1 MVWSDLFLELTLKM
15 IDIEKELENAK
26 KASIGASKLL
36 INERENVNK
45 ILSNEGRD
53 VKLKADLESEEIIKE
68 LNKIKK
74 FSTIIIVTH
83 DKKIMNFCDRIV
95 NLDEI
100 NVSD

>member
-53 VKLKADLESEEIIKE
+53 VKLKADLESEKIIMFFNTFVYFPFAVKSSRK
-68 LNKIKK
+68 LN
-74 FSTIIIVTH
+74 
-83 DKKIMNFCDRIV
+83 
-95 NLDEI
+95 
-100 NVSD
+100 

>member
-1 MVWSDLFLELTLKM
+1 M

-53 VKLKADLESEEIIKE
+53 VKLKADVESEKIIKDAG
-68 LNKIKK
+68 LKK
-74 FSTIIIVTH
+74 ERDQRRMTRLF
-83 DKKIMNFCDRIV
+83 
-95 NLDEI
+95 
-100 NVSD
+100 